1 MAVGDL
7 IRELRSARGWSQG
20 RLASELVKA
29 SDGSTITRET
39 VSRWE
44 RGAIRCPNAFWL
56 RHLAGVLQ
64 VPLEVLED
72 ENVDRRR
79 FTSIAAVATGIA
91 PIIASDLIHGGFSA
105 ALAGGPDVDEWR
117 EVLTNYG
124 RDYMSLGAGEIQKRL
139 TADMLVIQQQ
149 LDRPERWE
157 IAARL
162 ATLYAKTYPGSDGV
176 KAVTWYRTATQAA
189 DRSGDPATRVW
200 VRGRAAIA
208 LGYEG
213 AALGVAE
220 TLAREA
226 EQIDDRPSL
235 GRLNAVMG
243 RAHVAAI
250 RGDDQTALTL
260 LDQGRRIFD
269 VAGSDEQESDYAVPY
284 WRMNVF
290 ESLLL
295 ARLGDENGAL
305 RAQDTASATLPASLP
320 RFATHLEMHK
330 GLMLARAGDKAGGV
344 AYAQTALDKL
354 PPEKHSLTLRLLMSE
369 VEDATGPTDV

>member
-7 IRELRSARGWSQG
+7 IRDLRSSRGWSQG
-20 RLASELVKA
+20 RLATELVRA
-29 SDGSTITRET
+29 SGRDTITRET

-44 RGAIRCPNAFWL
+44 RGAIACPDVFWL

-64 VPLEVLED
+64 VPLEILEG
-72 ENVDRRR
+72 ERMDRRR

-91 PIIASDLIHGGFSA
+91 PVVASDLIHSGFSA
-105 ALAGGPDVDEWR
+105 ALAGAGPDIDEW
-117 EVLTNYG
+117 ENTLSNYG

-139 TADMLVIQQQ
+139 TSDMLIIQQQ
-149 LDRPERWE
+149 LDRPERWGV
-157 IAARL
+157 ASRL
-162 ATLYAKTYPGSDGV
+162 STLYAKTYPGSDGI
-176 KAVTWYRTATQAA
+176 KAVSWYRIASEAA
-189 DRSGDPATRVW
+189 DRSGDPSARVW

-220 TLAREA
+220 TLAHQA

-250 RGDDQTALTL
+250 RGDSGTAKEL
-260 LDQGRRIFD
+260 LNQGQRIFD
-269 VAGSDEQESDYAVPY
+269 VAGSEEQESDYAIPH

-290 ESLLL
+290 TSLLL
-295 ARLGDENGAL
+295 ARLGDESGAL
-305 RAQDTASATLPASLP
+305 KAQDAAVATLPDSLP
-320 RFATHLEMHK
+320 RFRTHLEMHK
-330 GLMLARAGDKAGGV
+330 GLMLARAGDKAGGI
-344 AYAQTALDKL
+344 AYARNALNEL
-354 PPEKHSLTLRLLMSE
+354 PPEKHSLTLRMLLAE
-369 VEDATGPTDV
+369 VENSSQVV

>member
-7 IRELRSARGWSQG
+7 VRDLRSARGWSQG

-29 SDGSTITRET
+29 SGHDTITRET

-44 RGAIRCPNAFWL
+44 RGAIRCPDPFWL
-56 RHLAGVLQ
+56 RHLAGVLE
-64 VPLEVLED
+64 VPLQILEN

-91 PIIASDLIHGGFSA
+91 PVVASDLLHSGFSA
-105 ALAGGPDVDEWR
+105 ALAGAGPDVDDWNETL
-117 EVLTNYG
+117 VSYG

-149 LDRPERWE
+149 LDGPERWDV
-157 IAARL
+157 ASRL

-176 KAVTWYRTATQAA
+176 KAVTWYRTAVEAA
-189 DRSGDPATRVW
+189 DRSGDPETRVW

-220 TLAREA
+220 TLARQAEA
-226 EQIDDRPSL
+226 IDDRPSL

-250 RGDDQTALTL
+250 RGDEGTANHL

-269 VAGSDEQESDYAVPY
+269 AAGSEEQESDYAVPY

-290 ESLLL
+290 TSLLL

-305 RAQDTASATLPASLP
+305 KAQEAASATLPDSLP
-320 RFATHLEMHK
+320 RFRTHLEMHR
-330 GLMLARAGDKAGGV
+330 GLMLARAGDKAGGI
-344 AYAQTALDKL
+344 AYAQGALNAL
-354 PPEKHSLTLRLLMSE
+354 PPEKHSLTLRMLMEE
-369 VEDATGPTDV
+369 VEAPVSVA